1 MHSPLPVAVVGA
13 GRVAQAVYLRLL
25 RDLSEDFVLT
35 AVVET
40 DKDRAAAVRRQCPGP
55 LVTADL
61 GEAVRAGA
69 RAAVCATPWP
79 THGHVVGECL
89 DLDLPVLCEK
99 PVSLDPDEVA
109 RLRRR
114 EHATGLPVVV
124 GYMKRHDPVVDAFV
138 RFARESL
145 PELRLIS
152 VRVVDPN
159 APHQVSHLAPPAVLN
174 GRSAATEA
182 ADRAVRDI
190 LGPLADRAVRTAY
203 AHGLAGSLIHHVN
216 LVNAVLDGSGTALL
230 GRLSHVSQWDGG
242 RSVQCGWQPSG
253 AFGVQ
258 FHHVRVP
265 GHRRYREV
273 VEVVTERRWARLRL
287 PSPYSRDDGAVL
299 ETEWW
304 DDDAQLSIRSATNA
318 VPGETGFLVQL
329 RRWAAALRA
338 GHTDGMPG
346 LADAHRDILVV
357 HEAATSLIRSP
368 AVPLARLADPAVQ

>member
-1 MHSPLPVAVVGA
+1 MRSPLPVAVVGA
-13 GRVAQAVYLRLL
+13 GRVAQAVYLRLI
-25 RDLSEDFVLT
+25 RDLPEDFALT

-40 DKDRAAAVRRQCPGP
+40 DKERAAALRRQWSGP
-55 LVTADL
+55 LVTGDL
-61 GEAVRAGA
+61 SEAVRAGA

-79 THGHVVGECL
+79 THGRVVGECL
-89 DLDLPVLCEK
+89 DLGLPVLCEK

-109 RLRRR
+109 RLRGR
-114 EHATGLPVVV
+114 EDATGLPVAV
-124 GYMKRHDPVVDAFV
+124 GYMKRHDPVVNAFV

-152 VRVVDPN
+152 VRAADPN
-159 APHQVSHLAPPAVLN
+159 APHQVSHLVPQTVLG
-174 GRSAATEA
+174 GRSSATEA
-182 ADRAVRDI
+182 ADSAVREI
-190 LGPLADRAVRTAY
+190 LGPRADQAVRTAY

-230 GRLSHVSQWDGG
+230 GRLSHVSQWDDG
-242 RSVQCGWQPSG
+242 RSVQCGWQPSRG
-253 AFGVQ
+253 FAVQ

-265 GHRRYREV
+265 WHRRYREV

-299 ETEWW
+299 ETERW
-304 DDDAQLSIRSATNA
+304 DDEAQLSVRSTTEA

-338 GHTDGMPG
+338 GQTDGMPG

-357 HEAATSLIRSP
+357 HEAATRLIRSV
-368 AVPLARLADPAVQ
+368 AVPLPRLADPTIQ

>member
-1 MHSPLPVAVVGA
+1 MRSPVPVAVVGA

-25 RDLSEDFVLT
+25 RDLPEDFVLT

-40 DKDRAAAVRRQCPGP
+40 DRERAAALRLQCPGS

-61 GEAVRAGA
+61 GAAVRAGA

-79 THGHVVGECL
+79 THGQIVGECL
-89 DLDLPVLCEK
+89 DLGLPVLCEK
-99 PVSLDPDEVA
+99 PVSLDPDEVT
-109 RLRRR
+109 RLRGR
-114 EHATGLPVVV
+114 ERATGLPVVV
-124 GYMKRHDPVVDAFV
+124 GYMKRHDPVVNAFV

-152 VRVVDPN
+152 VRAVDPN
-159 APHQVSHLAPPAVLN
+159 APHQVSHLVRPAVLS
-174 GRSAATEA
+174 GRLAATEA
-182 ADRAVRDI
+182 ADSAVGHI
-190 LGPLADRAVRTAY
+190 LGPRADRAIRTAY

-216 LVNAVLDGSGTALL
+216 LVGAVLDGSGAALL
-230 GRLSHVSQWDGG
+230 GRLSHVSQWDDG

-253 AFGVQ
+253 TFAVQ

-265 GHRRYREV
+265 WHRRYREV

-299 ETEWW
+299 ETERW
-304 DDDAQLSIRSATNA
+304 DDDAQLSVRSTTDA

-346 LADAHRDILVV
+346 LADAHRDILVM
-357 HEAATSLIRSP
+357 HEAATRLMPSA
-368 AVPLARLADPAVQ
+368 AVPLQPLVDPAVQ